1 MKQITATGTTMD
13 EAIESAL
20 KQLQTSKDQVDVHV
34 IDEGK
39 KGFLGF
45 GSKPAIVQVSIR
57 KNPVQDAESFIQD
70 VAAQMGAPV
79 TIKTDVKD
87 RDITMDLES
96 DKVAMLIG
104 KRGQT
109 LNSLQYLA
117 QLVINRESN
126 QFYTVM
132 IDAEGYRGR
141 RRETLESLAERLA
154 DKAIR
159 TGKDVRIEPMPSY
172 ERKIIHSVLQ
182 NNREVETYSDGK
194 EPRRFVVIRP
204 SR

>member
-13 EAIESAL
+13 EAVESAL
-20 KQLQTSKDQVDVHV
+20 EQLQTSKENVDVHV

-45 GSKPAIVQVSIR
+45 GSKPYIVQVSIR
-57 KNPVQDAESFIQD
+57 KNPVQDAEYFIQD

-87 RDITMDLES
+87 RDITMELES

-117 QLVINRESN
+117 QLVINRESD
-126 QFYTVM
+126 QFFTVM
-132 IDAEGYRGR
+132 LDAEGYRGR
-141 RRETLESLAERLA
+141 RRETLQNLAERLA
-154 DKAIR
+154 DKAVR
-159 TGKDVRIEPMPSY
+159 TGKEVRIEPMPSY
-172 ERKIIHSVLQ
+172 ERKVIHAVLQ
-182 NNREVETYSDGK
+182 QQKEVETYSDGR

-204 SR
+204 VR